1 MNSVPAAVIDKS
13 NRLYEKVCVLIMTF
27 MTTSRLFS
35 DGGNF
40 CTAEIAEYSKRL
52 ERATQKI
59 DAMEQ
64 QLYAELKTVEPK
76 MLEESS
82 KIVQSFEDR

>member
-1 MNSVPAAVIDKS
+1 MIALSLELTHVNGI
-13 NRLYEKVCVLIMTF
+13 F
-27 MTTSRLFS
+27 FFRLFS

-40 CTAEIAEYSKRL
+40 CTAEVSEYSKRL
-52 ERATQKI
+52 EKAAQKI

-76 MLEESS
+76 LVEQSI